1 VVFVT
6 CSFSRKEARTRQIIR
21 TYTPPLGLASLA
33 AYVIENDFSAAIVDA
48 LALELGPEEV
58 CQRVKEL
65 SPKVIGLTSITPLF
79 EANRRLAGLLRSKV
93 PEALIVLGGHH
104 ATIFRES
111 LLETSPEFDIIVYG
125 EGERSLLS
133 LVEAFAQAG
142 WDKEAFLSDANGLS
156 KVPGIIFRTTNGATG
171 TKRPPLIDD
180 LDTLPFPARHLLPM
194 HKYVPLPHQH
204 SRLPAIHVM
213 GSRGCTFNC
222 YYCNNT
228 AVFGRRLRL
237 RSPEN
242 IIAEIEQLKHDY
254 GAKEIFFWDDTFT
267 ANRKW
272 VLRLCEIILSEKI
285 DITWSAATRVD
296 LVDPE
301 LLPIM
306 KRSGC
311 WRLFFGI
318 ESGVQELLDMLN
330 KKITLQ
336 QASSAIRWA
345 KDAGIETTASFM
357 IALPGETP
365 EMAKRTIRFA
375 LELEPTYADFHVTTP
390 FPGTRIYQEASKHG
404 RLNMDFTRYDCY
416 EPVFVPW
423 GYKDEEQIKKML
435 SLAKR
440 SFYFRPSYAIKK
452 LAAIRSFGD
461 IYRIYKGFTTL
472 IAFLIR
478 SRRYHSS
485 AIPSNRAADPLG
497 SRE

>member
-33 AYVIENDFSAAIVDA
+33 AYVIENGFSAAIVDA
-48 LALELGPEEV
+48 LALELGPEQV

-171 TKRPPLIDD
+171 TERPPLIDD

-272 VLRLCEIILSEKI
+272 VL
-285 DITWSAATRVD
+285 
-296 LVDPE
+296 
-301 LLPIM
+301 
-306 KRSGC
+306 
-311 WRLFFGI
+311 
-318 ESGVQELLDMLN
+318 
-330 KKITLQ
+330 
-336 QASSAIRWA
+336 
-345 KDAGIETTASFM
+345 
-357 IALPGETP
+357 
-365 EMAKRTIRFA
+365 
-375 LELEPTYADFHVTTP
+375 YADFHVTTP